1 MTEVKTSQR
10 WLLPA
15 CACALLFTGCAQQ
28 RQPLYHWG
36 DFQTVQYGYFK
47 GDKGPE
53 EGIVALEKVREEAKA
68 SGRHVP
74 PGLQAHLGM
83 LYGLT
88 GRTDLFEQNLL
99 AEKQSFPESSVYLDF
114 LLKKKQKPEGAR

>member
-1 MTEVKTSQR
+1 
-10 WLLPA
+10 
-15 CACALLFTGCAQQ
+15 
-28 RQPLYHWG
+28 
-36 DFQTVQYGYFK
+36 
-47 GDKGPE
+47 
-53 EGIVALEKVREEAKA
+53 
-68 SGRHVP
+68 
-74 PGLQAHLGM
+74 M